1 MYINSMSSNLSGSI
15 EQILLGT
22 SERAVLK
29 STNYGDF
36 NGIHIAVD
44 SFLNNAGKVV
54 QKKYTFWNDCTKI
67 TCYKI
72 RNYDGRFDLL
82 I

>member
-1 MYINSMSSNLSGSI
+1 VYINSMSSNLSGSI
-15 EQILLGT
+15 ERVLLGT

-29 STNYGDF
+29 KTNYGNF
-36 NGIHIAVD
+36 SGIHISID
-44 SFLNNAGKVV
+44 SFLNSAGKVL
-54 QKKYTFWNDCTKI
+54 QKKYKFWTGCTQI

-72 RNYDGRFDLL
+72 RNSKGKFDLL